1 MAKRRMFS
9 LDVVDTD
16 AFLDLPA
23 SSQNL
28 YFHLGMRAD
37 DDGFISSPKR
47 IAATVNAS
55 ADDLKLLAAKGFIIP
70 FDSGVCV
77 VRDWKI
83 NNYIQGDRYTPS
95 LYTDEKERLVLDESK
110 RYSMLDTACIQ
121 DGYTGKGREGKFKA
135 LTSGFADRKPDKKKV
150 FSPDSDAYQAAC
162 CLRDEIAQ
170 RLPTST
176 PPSEKQ
182 LQSWADAFDKCNR
195 IDGHSWDEIEQ
206 VLLFSQSDKFWQ
218 QNILSGEKFRKR
230 YTQLLARMGGG

>member
-47 IAATVNAS
+47 IAATVAAS
-55 ADDLKLLAAKGFIIP
+55 ADDLKLLVAKGFIIP

-77 VRDWKI
+77 VRDWKV

-95 LYTDEKERLVLDESK
+95 LYKEEKAHLGLDENR
-110 RYSMLDTACIQ
+110 RYSMLDTVCIQ
-121 DGYTGKGREGKFKA
+121 DGYTGKVRLGK
-135 LTSGFADRKPDKKKV
+135 DRLNTFGLGSAEPNEKK
-150 FSPDSDAYQAAC
+150 FFPPDSDAYMAAC
-162 CLRDEIAQ
+162 CLRDEIAS
-170 RLPTST
+170 RLPTAS

-182 LQSWADAFDKCNR
+182 LQSWADAFDKCHR
-195 IDGHSWDEIEQ
+195 LDGHGWDEIEQ

-218 QNILSGEKFRKR
+218 QNILSGEKFRKQ
-230 YTQLLARMGGG
+230 YTSLLARMEGG